1 MQFRMAACWFSIP
14 SFGSKRWRIL
24 RHNLMIPPTLSFNW
38 LVRLLP
44 IATAHTIPGCSHS
57 GHYSP
62 DARLHLQLR
71 HYFMTEPMPGCMRQA
86 MRIYVDGL
94 EPLKRSGDRDKDLQD
109 SMRNLATTVNRFA
122 NAMRT
127 AMPLWALEAQGAT
140 SMPRCPV
147 ISWWCPRFCPMIRSR
162 NTDRR

>member
-1 MQFRMAACWFSIP
+1 LGASAGGFR
-14 SFGSKRWRIL
+14 
-24 RHNLMIPPTLSFNW
+24 RHNLMISPTLSFNW

-44 IATAHTIPGCSHS
+44 IATAHTVPGCSHS
-57 GHYSP
+57 GHHSP

-109 SMRNLATTVNRFA
+109 LMRNVATTVNRFA
-122 NAMRT
+122 NVMRT
-127 AMPLWALEAQGAT
+127 RCHYGPWK
-140 SMPRCPV
+140 PRERRPCRAVPSLVGGVPV
-147 ISWWCPRFCPMIRSR
+147 SAR
-162 NTDRR
+162 

>member
-1 MQFRMAACWFSIP
+1 MQFRTAACLSSIP

-44 IATAHTIPGCSHS
+44 IATAHTTPGCSHS

-86 MRIYVDGL
+86 MRIYVDGP

-109 SMRNLATTVNRFA
+109 LMRNVATTVNRFA

-140 SMPRCPV
+140 SMPR
-147 ISWWCPRFCPMIRSR
+147 
-162 NTDRR
+162 